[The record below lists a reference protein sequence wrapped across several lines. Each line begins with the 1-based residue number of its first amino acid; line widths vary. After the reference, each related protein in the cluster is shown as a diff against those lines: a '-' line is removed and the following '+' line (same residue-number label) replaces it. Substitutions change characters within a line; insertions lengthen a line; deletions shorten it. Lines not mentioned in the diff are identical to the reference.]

1 MKGVIFFCMLGL
13 LGLLSGCAISE
24 QSVEDV
30 VTRFEE
36 GIQGRGQIVPNNPLS
51 DDFGPDFN

>member
-1 MKGVIFFCMLGL
+1 MKGVIFFCMLAL
-13 LGLLSGCAISE
+13 LGLISGCAISE
-24 QSVEDV
+24 QSVEEV
-30 VTRFEE
+30 GTRFGE

>member
-1 MKGVIFFCMLGL
+1 MSGL
-13 LGLLSGCAISE
+13 LALLSGCAISE

-30 VTRFEE
+30 GTRFEE

>member
-1 MKGVIFFCMLGL
+1 MKGVIFFCMSGL

-30 VTRFEE
+30 GTRFEE
-36 GIQGRGQIVPNNPLS
+36 GIQGRGQIVPNKPLS
-51 DDFGPDFN
+51 DDFGPEFN

>member
-30 VTRFEE
+30 GTRFEE

-51 DDFGPDFN
+51 DDFGPGFN

>member
-1 MKGVIFFCMLGL
+1 MKGVIFFCMSGL
-13 LGLLSGCAISE
+13 LALLSGCAISE

-30 VTRFEE
+30 GTRFEE

-51 DDFGPDFN
+51 DDFGPEFN

>member
-30 VTRFEE
+30 GTRFEE